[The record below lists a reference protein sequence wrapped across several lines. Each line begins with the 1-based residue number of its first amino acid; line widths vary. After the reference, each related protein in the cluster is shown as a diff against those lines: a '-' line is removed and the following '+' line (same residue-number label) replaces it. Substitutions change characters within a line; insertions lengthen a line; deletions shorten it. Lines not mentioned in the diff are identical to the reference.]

1 MLYNKQLNV
10 KLTCVELY
18 FFKFDKNKIM
28 KKYLVILKVLCLAVI
43 CNLFFSCERIESLD
57 KSIATENTVNKVLD
71 TIQGL
76 SQMKDK
82 EVIWNDNGVYR
93 KVSFG
98 ESYDPIE
105 EDQQKMNKLATCSPL
120 FSGND
125 RKAAK
130 TSLATTQ
137 EVGYSTFNTFR
148 NTLQSDTFMRSLG
161 IPTNSTSNRVSQ
173 ENRNINVSS
182 SYLYAIKTES
192 DGDLHMI
199 IGDLSKVALTNC
211 EASGYPSTSA
221 SSYTKI
227 KTVRETVVKRFGT
240 DFCGKS
246 NYTIFSPPVQLLTF
260 KGSLFFDVDHG
271 AGVVGPLGYRPTTSW
286 EVHPVSSI
294 KF

>member
-1 MLYNKQLNV
+1 
-10 KLTCVELY
+10 
-18 FFKFDKNKIM
+18 M
-28 KKYLVILKVLCLAVI
+28 KKHLVFINVLCSAVI
-43 CNLFFSCERIESLD
+43 FNLFFSCEKIESLD
-57 KSIATENTVNKVLD
+57 KSLVIENTSNKILD
-71 TIQGL
+71 TIQYL

-82 EVIWNDNGVYR
+82 DVIWNDNGVYR

-98 ESYDPIE
+98 ESSDPIE

-130 TSLATTQ
+130 ISLATSQ
-137 EVGYSTFNTFR
+137 EVGYSSFNTFR
-148 NTLQSDTFMRSLG
+148 NTLQTDTFMRSLG
-161 IPTNSTSNRVSQ
+161 IPTSSTSNRVSQ
-173 ENRNINVSS
+173 ENRNIDVSS
-182 SYLYAIKTES
+182 SYLYAIKNES

-211 EASGYPSTSA
+211 EASGYPATSS

-227 KTVRETVVKRFGT
+227 KTVRETVVTRFGT

-246 NYTIFSPPVQLLTF
+246 NYTVFSPPVQLLTF
-260 KGSLFFDVDHG
+260 KGSLFFDVDHA

-294 KF
+294 SF